1 MDTSWRNPPC
11 GGVVLAL
18 ASIPIAIAAN
28 AVRILGTGLCVQ
40 YWDPDKAMGFFHEFS
55 GWVMF
60 LVSLGCLY
68 LSIAHVIVPGQKAA
82 GMKNPRFWSV
92 VLLLAATVLLLHARR
107 QCRSE
112 SPSEPLS
119 QLPPVSPDG
128 GTR

>member
-1 MDTSWRNPPC
+1 MDTFWRNPSLRR
-11 GGVVLAL
+11 VILAL

-68 LSIAHVIVPGQKAA
+68 IVHRVMCLFPPK
-82 GMKNPRFWSV
+82 
-92 VLLLAATVLLLHARR
+92 RR
-107 QCRSE
+107 Q
-112 SPSEPLS
+112 P
-119 QLPPVSPDG
+119 
-128 GTR
+128 